1 MAFHP
6 GSGRTR
12 HEIVGR
18 VTAGGGGV
26 AKFKVG
32 DIVGVGC
39 LVDSCRTRPKGRTG
53 LEPSCDNGLV
63 MSDGRTET
71 RRGGRSD
78 RAARRG
84 RSSGRGGRG
93 AERQP
98 PATVRLAVRNRQPGR
113 LRAGGGGPSSR
124 AARPRWRR
132 TVSRRRG
139 RVSTACGVIET
150 AAMDGRRC
158 ASAMAY
164 AERTGR
170 GTEPW
175 FRRNP
180 GTPPDVSA
188 VLKRRRKR
196 AARISRRTSVI
207 ARRWD
212 FEIRTSRSAQLLK

>member
-32 DIVGVGC
+32 DTVGVGC

-113 LRAGGGGPSSR
+113 LRAGGGGGGIVPRGQTTVEANGFKVQRVGFDRMRRDRNSGDGWPPLR
-124 AARPRWRR
+124 LGHGLRRENWAR
-132 TVSRRRG
+132 
-139 RVSTACGVIET
+139 
-150 AAMDGRRC
+150 
-158 ASAMAY
+158 
-164 AERTGR
+164 
-170 GTEPW
+170 
-175 FRRNP
+175 N
-180 GTPPDVSA
+180 
-188 VLKRRRKR
+188 
-196 AARISRRTSVI
+196 
-207 ARRWD
+207 
-212 FEIRTSRSAQLLK
+212 